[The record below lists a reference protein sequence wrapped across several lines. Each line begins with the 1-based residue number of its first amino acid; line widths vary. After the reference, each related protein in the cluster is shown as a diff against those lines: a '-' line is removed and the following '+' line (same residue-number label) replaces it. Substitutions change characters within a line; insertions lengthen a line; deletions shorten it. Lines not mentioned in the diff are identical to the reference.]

1 MSCRHLILVW
11 LCMVYVIAITAR
23 HPSFAFALGAVK
35 GGRTPRN
42 PRLVPYFNRQGQLI
56 GMVRVPPN
64 NSREELEP
72 TMHGPS
78 PNNDMPDVDGGPVRP
93 SRRLHNSVPQ
103 PVSSTPANITPETW
117 DGWPD
122 GRFQCQFLP
131 QQVTDT
137 NQLAIHWVC
146 EALQGHRGSPTA
158 LTWQKGKAIHRR
170 CIGVLE
176 CCSPSCSFNLQVAPA
191 ARGVDLH
198 RQLQKTCLCGEATR
212 LRSCGIEYS
221 TYFYR
226 IGAFFVNSGNHTH
239 PRYTHSLTYRPREP
253 LEFEEYVAKRPISLR
268 DSPVHVVGIFSSG
281 IVFIAHSS
289 QESHA
294 SVSSTSSGS
303 DSEWGGIQE
312 LNGDMS
318 LLLTLNCNVG

>member
-1 MSCRHLILVW
+1 
-11 LCMVYVIAITAR
+11 
-23 HPSFAFALGAVK
+23 
-35 GGRTPRN
+35 
-42 PRLVPYFNRQGQLI
+42 
-56 GMVRVPPN
+56 
-64 NSREELEP
+64 
-72 TMHGPS
+72 
-78 PNNDMPDVDGGPVRP
+78 
-93 SRRLHNSVPQ
+93 
-103 PVSSTPANITPETW
+103 
-117 DGWPD
+117 
-122 GRFQCQFLP
+122 
-131 QQVTDT
+131 
-137 NQLAIHWVC
+137 
-146 EALQGHRGSPTA
+146 

-176 CCSPSCSFNLQVAPA
+176 CRSPSCSFNLEVSPA

-198 RQLQKTCLCGEATR
+198 RQLQKTCLCGEATH

-221 TYFYR
+221 IYLYCS
-226 IGAFFVNSGNHTH
+226 GAFFVNSGNHTH

-289 QESHA
+289 QDSHA
-294 SVSSTSSGS
+294 SASSTSSGS

-318 LLLTLNCNVG
+318 LLLTLDCNVG

>member
-1 MSCRHLILVW
+1 MINPIYLALILCLAATNLTRIIRGLRW
-11 LCMVYVIAITAR
+11 LHVYFSR
-23 HPSFAFALGAVK
+23 
-35 GGRTPRN
+35 PRN

-56 GMVRVPPN
+56 LIGMVRVPPN
-64 NSREELEP
+64 DSREELVP
-72 TMHGPS
+72 TTHGPS

-93 SRRLHNSVPQ
+93 SRRLHTSVHQ

-146 EALQGHRGSPTA
+146 EALPGHRGSPTA
-158 LTWQKGKAIHRR
+158 LTWQKGKAIPPSMYWGP
-170 CIGVLE
+170 GV
-176 CCSPSCSFNLQVAPA
+176 SPA

-221 TYFYR
+221 TYLYR
-226 IGAFFVNSGNHTH
+226 SGAFFVNSGNHTH
-239 PRYTHSLTYRPREP
+239 PRYTHSLTYCPREP

-268 DSPVHVVGIFSSG
+268 DSPVHV
-281 IVFIAHSS
+281 
-289 QESHA
+289 ESHA
-294 SVSSTSSGS
+294 SASSTSGGS

-318 LLLTLNCNVG
+318 LLLTLNCNEHMVMSFLFLMLQA

>member
-1 MSCRHLILVW
+1 MIDPIYLALILCLRW
-11 LCMVYVIAITAR
+11 LHVYFSR
-23 HPSFAFALGAVK
+23 L
-35 GGRTPRN
+35 RN

-56 GMVRVPPN
+56 GMVRVPPS

-72 TMHGPS
+72 TTHGPS

-93 SRRLHNSVPQ
+93 SRRLHTSVPQ

-122 GRFQCQFLP
+122 GRFQ
-131 QQVTDT
+131 
-137 NQLAIHWVC
+137 W
-146 EALQGHRGSPTA
+146 
-158 LTWQKGKAIHRR
+158 KAIHRR

-176 CCSPSCSFNLQVAPA
+176 CRSPSCSFNLQVAPA

-221 TYFYR
+221 TYLYR
-226 IGAFFVNSGNHTH
+226 SGAFFVNSGNHTY

-253 LEFEEYVAKRPISLR
+253 LEFEEYVVKRPISLR
-268 DSPVHVVGIFSSG
+268 DSPFHVVDN
-281 IVFIAHSS
+281 
-289 QESHA
+289 
-294 SVSSTSSGS
+294 SGS
-303 DSEWGGIQE
+303 SEKTVSDVAPDGGTHGQPPHDEPEDLDFLARQE
-312 LNGDMS
+312 LLDDPEADLALIRNRS
-318 LLLTLNCNVG
+318 PI